1 MAVTYAPNC
10 SLLVNNTAGVVQ
22 TLPDER
28 VGGHE
33 RIWTEVIALAGTA
46 IADQIMIAR
55 LPYGSVPLVV
65 EVSTSTSLG
74 ASTIAIGDKV
84 NASRF
89 SAAGTYTST
98 NATTNAINVATKGV
112 PLTTCY
118 DYAGTASTAYE
129 DILIT
134 VGVSSLPSTGTL
146 VLVTKYL
153 DYGT

>member
-22 TLPDER
+22 SLPDER

-33 RIWTEVIALAGTA
+33 RVWVEAIAMAGTA
-46 IADQIMIAR
+46 IADQIMVAR
-55 LPYGSVPLVV
+55 LPYGSVPLSVDI
-65 EVSTSTSLG
+65 STSVSLG
-74 ASTIAIGDKV
+74 VSTIAIGDKI

-98 NATTNAINVATKGV
+98 NATTNAINVATKGI

-118 DYAGTASTAYE
+118 DYAGTSSTAYE

-134 VGVSSLPSTGTL
+134 VGVSSLVSTGTL
-146 VLVTKYL
+146 VVVTKYI

>member
-1 MAVTYAPNC
+1 
-10 SLLVNNTAGVVQ
+10 
-22 TLPDER
+22 
-28 VGGHE
+28 
-33 RIWTEVIALAGTA
+33 
-46 IADQIMIAR
+46 
-55 LPYGSVPLVV
+55 
-65 EVSTSTSLG
+65 
-74 ASTIAIGDKV
+74 
-84 NASRF
+84 
-89 SAAGTYTST
+89 
-98 NATTNAINVATKGV
+98 VATKGV